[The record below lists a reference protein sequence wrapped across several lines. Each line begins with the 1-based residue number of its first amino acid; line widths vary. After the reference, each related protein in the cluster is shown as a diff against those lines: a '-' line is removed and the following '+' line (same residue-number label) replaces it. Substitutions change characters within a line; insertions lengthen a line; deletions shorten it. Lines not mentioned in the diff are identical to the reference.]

1 MEPDFR
7 LEKVIQMNVNI
18 PLIATGNLVHNS
30 LNDRVAI
37 VSGGGK
43 GIGFEASRAL
53 AWLGVSVI
61 IAEIDKNAGRK
72 SAEDINYEMGDGRV
86 TFFHTDVGDE
96 GGVEHLKF
104 EALRR
109 FGRIDIV
116 LNNATVAPLGAVKD
130 KPISDWDR
138 SYRVNL
144 RGPVLLARAC
154 LPDMLKRN
162 SGVFVC
168 VSSFGGAYMAAYE
181 CFKRAQVVLAD
192 TLAEELA
199 DTGISVF
206 TISPGMVLTRTLQ
219 EGVEQLAPLY
229 GKTREEFIGMNSGA
243 LLSVEAAGAGFA
255 SAIAL
260 AEQFRGQ
267 EITAVQALKAA
278 GIAIPENRVE
288 QVEVNWTPA
297 LMDEAL
303 DLCREVRR
311 TLFEQSEG
319 WKKRAL
325 FERRWVIND
334 FSRHTGRP
342 VEKWLESLET
352 LENTLATHDLSGLSQ
367 LDLPVI
373 KIAHY
378 WKHQAELAKGYT
390 RNPDELRKQLEIL
403 GEWQET
409 ADKLAKLISK
419 RAQ

>member
-1 MEPDFR
+1 
-7 LEKVIQMNVNI
+7 
-18 PLIATGNLVHNS
+18 
-30 LNDRVAI
+30 
-37 VSGGGK
+37 
-43 GIGFEASRAL
+43 
-53 AWLGVSVI
+53 
-61 IAEIDKNAGRK
+61 
-72 SAEDINYEMGDGRV
+72 
-86 TFFHTDVGDE
+86 
-96 GGVEHLKF
+96 
-104 EALRR
+104 
-109 FGRIDIV
+109 
-116 LNNATVAPLGAVKD
+116 
-130 KPISDWDR
+130 
-138 SYRVNL
+138 
-144 RGPVLLARAC
+144 
-154 LPDMLKRN
+154 
-162 SGVFVC
+162 VC

-267 EITAVQALKAA
+267 EITALQALQAA
-278 GIAIPENRVE
+278 GIAIPEARVE
-288 QVEVNWTPA
+288 QVEVNWTSR

-319 WKKRAL
+319 WKKRSL

-334 FSRHTGRP
+334 FNRHTGRP
-342 VEKWLESLET
+342 VEKWLEALEI
-352 LENTLATHDLSGLSQ
+352 LEKALAARDLSSLSK

-373 KIAHY
+373 RIAHY

-390 RNPDELRKQLEIL
+390 RNSDELRKQLEIL
-403 GEWQET
+403 GEWQT
-409 ADKLAKLISK
+409 AADKLAKLIGK
-419 RAQ
+419 RTQQVF